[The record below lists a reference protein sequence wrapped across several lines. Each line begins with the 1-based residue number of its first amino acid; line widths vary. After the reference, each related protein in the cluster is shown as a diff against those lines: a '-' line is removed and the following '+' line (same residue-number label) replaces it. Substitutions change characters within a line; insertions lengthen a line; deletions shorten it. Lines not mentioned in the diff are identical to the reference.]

1 MGYKNPGDSPR
12 KGKWW
17 CQKENVNEECWQNNN
32 NKMKIKNGQP
42 TSLKPARG
50 SPKQVQSLRV
60 FDFWF

>member
-1 MGYKNPGDSPR
+1 
-12 KGKWW
+12 
-17 CQKENVNEECWQNNN
+17 
-32 NKMKIKNGQP
+32 MKIKNGQP